1 MSDEEKKKEEK
12 EVKGCGDCLN
22 ENGENGPFRKL
33 FGVSLFGVTFGF
45 CLCVLLCVV
54 VFPREE
60 GGGSAIVYA
69 LAVIVTLAFATV
81 YFLTNVVG
89 RYLYGFYP
97 KDEKWHLH
105 AKSVPYVVT
114 KMYASGPTKDFCDR
128 DYYYIPSNMAG
139 SKEELFSKFGIDR
152 PILRIPDGGWFK
164 SYAIL
169 SSGTTRYN
177 DWSIDRARLI
187 DGTVTVR
194 LRYKLRDATAMIV
207 TPEEAIR
214 IIETCNDQVGTKS
227 LATCL
232 LDEMEHRKVMLGYAN
247 SDMNAYA
254 DVAKKW
260 KKQAVDGWSRV
271 NAMYE
276 VLARLEKALEA
287 SKKVSKS
294 RIIADAR
301 VAVSEIMGS
310 NLLHHGDE
318 AERDI
323 ICGAIQDAGTPTVTP
338 VNVLINEFDQSIAAK
353 DVPMLKVLP
362 ACDSA
367 VQQA

>member
-1 MSDEEKKKEEK
+1 MSEEEKKKEEK
-12 EVKGCGDCLN
+12 EVKGCGDCLIGHGN
-22 ENGENGPFRKL
+22 TLSFQKMEGGRL
-33 FGVSLFGVTFGF
+33 FGAVFAFCLIAAIGAMCFSLDGGGARTVCLGLATFG
-45 CLCVLLCVV
+45 LLM
-54 VFPREE
+54 F
-60 GGGSAIVYA
+60 GTFYSSW
-69 LAVIVTLAFATV
+69 
-81 YFLTNVVG
+81 NVVG
-89 RYLYGFYP
+89 RYLYGFHA
-97 KDEKWHLH
+97 KEGKWHLH

-114 KMYASGPTKDFCDR
+114 KMYASGPTKDYCDR
-128 DYYYIPSNMAG
+128 AYYYIPSNMAG
-139 SKEELFSKFGIDR
+139 SQEELFSKFGIDR

-177 DWSIDRARLI
+177 DWSIDHAQLTW
-187 DGTVTVR
+187 GTLTVR
-194 LRYKLRDATAMIV
+194 LRYKKRDDTAMIV

-227 LATCL
+227 LASYL

-318 AERDI
+318 ADRDI